1 MLVRGLRKE
10 GLVSGSSSDFCSL
23 FLIYYGAQSPAL
35 FEKKKENKAPFQFHG
50 INFSFLLN
58 FSYMN

>member
-1 MLVRGLRKE
+1 MSRPLVVLEAHKAVPG
-10 GLVSGSSSDFCSL
+10 V
-23 FLIYYGAQSPAL
+23 ATAL
-35 FEKKKENKAPFQFHG
+35 TKAPFQSRG